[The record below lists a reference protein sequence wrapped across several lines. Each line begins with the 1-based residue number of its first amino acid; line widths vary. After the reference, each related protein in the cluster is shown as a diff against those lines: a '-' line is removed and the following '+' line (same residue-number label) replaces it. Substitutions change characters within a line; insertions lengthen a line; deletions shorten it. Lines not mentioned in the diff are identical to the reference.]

1 MRGPRARQGGR
12 VVIRLLIIL
21 AGLFVATATVS
32 WLADAPGTITYDWRG
47 RSGRLTTTEGV
58 ALLAAGGVVLLVFAE
73 LVRLVWR
80 LPRLI
85 RERRLR
91 ARQRR
96 GWQALSS
103 GVVAVAAGD
112 GRKAGRAA
120 TQALSDLPSEP
131 LAGFL
136 AAQAAQLRG
145 DREAAVA
152 HFGVLAQN
160 PETAALGLRGLAMEA
175 ERAGDHAAAL
185 AHARTA
191 LALDATLPWAAETVF
206 RASAAAGDI
215 GAALARL
222 NDNVKAKLIDKP
234 THRRLRAVLLTAEAM
249 KEGDPAKARA
259 AALEAHGLAKDFVP
273 AALAA
278 SASVAERSRR
288 QAVTI
293 LEETYRR
300 SPHPDL
306 FRAALDLEG
315 GAADARLKRARTL
328 AALRPEHIESA
339 LGLARA
345 ALSAREAEA
354 AREVLVPHLDA
365 EATQRVCILMAEIE
379 AVAPGDE
386 GRVRDW
392 LARAVRAR
400 RDPQWI
406 ADGVSAARWA
416 PMSPVTGKLDAFE
429 WRVPPSLGEP
439 PVPAIDLSAL
449 APAPFAV
456 EAEPVPAA
464 APAAS
469 PARAG
474 ASVPVTSGLSNAAS

>member
-1 MRGPRARQGGR
+1 M
-12 VVIRLLIIL
+12 IRLLIIL
-21 AGLFVATATVS
+21 AGLFVATAAVS
-32 WLADAPGTITYDWRG
+32 WLADSPGTITYDWRG
-47 RSGRLTTTEGV
+47 RAGQLTTTEGV
-58 ALLAAGGVVLLVFAE
+58 ALLAAGGVALLILAE
-73 LVRLVWR
+73 LVRVVWR
-80 LPRLI
+80 LPRII
-85 RERRLR
+85 RERRAR

-96 GWQALSS
+96 GWEALSS

-120 TQALSDLPSEP
+120 TQALSDLPAEP
-131 LAGFL
+131 LAAFL

-152 HFGVLAQN
+152 HFQTLAQN
-160 PETAALGLRGLAMEA
+160 PETAALGLRGLALEA
-175 ERAGDHAAAL
+175 ERSGDHAAAL
-185 AHARTA
+185 AHARAA

-215 GAALARL
+215 GAALAQL
-222 NDNVKAKLIDKP
+222 GENAKARLIDKP

-249 KEGDPAKARA
+249 KEVDPAKARA

-278 SASVAERSRR
+278 AAAVAEKSRR
-288 QAVTI
+288 QAAAI

-315 GAADARLKRARTL
+315 GAADVRLKRARAL

-345 ALSAREAEA
+345 ALSAREAEV
-354 AREVLVPHLDA
+354 AREALVPHLDS
-365 EATQRVCILMAEIE
+365 EVTQRLCILMAEIE

-449 APAPFAV
+449 TPAPLAV
-456 EAEPVPAA
+456 EAETTPAA
-464 APAAS
+464 PQAAS
-469 PARAG
+469 SARGG
-474 ASVPVTSGLSNAAS
+474 ASVPMTTGLPNAAS